1 MGKISPSTVFQTV
14 KTFTSNH
21 SPEILTAIGIFGM
34 IGTAIVAVKET
45 PKAIQLL
52 EEKKKEMGCEKLPPV
67 EVVKTTWKCYI
78 PAAVTCAASTACLV
92 KGSSISLRRNA
103 ALVTAYNLSKTA
115 LDEYKEKVIET
126 VGEKKEQAIVDQVAK
141 AKLEKDPVQNHEVII
156 TERGNTLCYDG
167 MFGRYFRSDMDT
179 IRGAI
184 RDINYDIVAG
194 STMYASL
201 NEFYNRIGLKGV
213 DIGDELGWTIDDR
226 GLDVTFSSQLAED
239 GTPCLVLHYNIAPKY
254 GYNKLF

>member
-1 MGKISPSTVFQTV
+1 MGKVSTALRTV
-14 KTFTSNH
+14 KTFTSDH
-21 SPEILTAIGIFGM
+21 SPEILTTIGIVGM
-34 IGTAIVAVKET
+34 VGTAIIAVIET
-45 PKAIQLL
+45 PKALKLL
-52 EEKKKEMGCEKLPPV
+52 EERKKELGCDKVPPV
-67 EVVKTTWKCYI
+67 EAVKATWKCYI
-78 PAAVTCAASTACLV
+78 PAVATGVASTACLI

-126 VGEKKEQAIVDQVAK
+126 VGEKKEQVIADQVAK

-167 MFGRYFRSDMDT
+167 MFGRYFRSDMD
-179 IRGAI
+179 AI
-184 RDINYDIVAG
+184 KRAINNINYAIMSGD
-194 STMYASL
+194 MYASL
-201 NEFYNRIGLKGV
+201 NDFYSEIGLKSV
-213 DIGDELGWTIDDR
+213 DIGDDLGWNIDDR

-239 GTPCLVLHYNIAPKY
+239 GTPCLVLVYNIAPKY

>member
-1 MGKISPSTVFQTV
+1 MVKFSPSTVFRTV

-21 SPEILTAIGIFGM
+21 SPEILTAIGIVGM
-34 IGTAIVAVKET
+34 IGTVVVAVKET

-52 EEKKKEMGCEKLPPV
+52 EEKKNETGCEKLPPV

-78 PAAVTCAASTACLV
+78 PAAVTCVASTACLI

-126 VGEKKEQAIVDQVAK
+126 VGEKKEQDIVDRVAK
-141 AKLEKDPVQNHEVII
+141 AKLEKDPVQNHEVIV

-167 MFGRYFRSDMDT
+167 MFGRYFRSDMET

-184 RDINYDIVAG
+184 RDINYDLVA
-194 STMYASL
+194 SSAMYASL
-201 NEFYNRIGLKGV
+201 NDFYSKIGLKPI

-226 GLDVTFSSQLAED
+226 GLDVHFSSQLAED
-239 GTPCLVLHYNIAPKY
+239 GTPCLVMHYEVAPKY

>member
-1 MGKISPSTVFQTV
+1 MVKFSPSTVFRTV

-21 SPEILTAIGIFGM
+21 SPEILTAIGIVGM
-34 IGTAIVAVKET
+34 IGTVFVAVKET
-45 PKAIQLL
+45 PKAIKLL
-52 EEKKKEMGCEKLPPV
+52 EEKKNETGCEKLPPV

-78 PAAVTCAASTACLV
+78 PAAVTCVASTACLI

-115 LDEYKEKVIET
+115 LDEYKDKVIET
-126 VGEKKEQAIVDQVAK
+126 VGEKKEQLIVDQVAK
-141 AKLEKDPVQNHEVII
+141 AKLEKDPVQNHEVIV

-179 IRGAI
+179 IKRAI
-184 RDINYDIVAG
+184 NNINYAIMSGD
-194 STMYASL
+194 MYASL
-201 NEFYNRIGLKGV
+201 NDFYSEIGLKAV
-213 DIGDELGWTIDDR
+213 DIGEDLGWNIDDR

-239 GTPCLVLHYNIAPKY
+239 GTPCLVLCYNIAPKY